1 MRWIVSTRISLST
14 PRTDKLAKNYQQNQ
28 NVQQKP
34 AENQPP
40 EETTEEVVTPVE
52 GSEAQ
57 DPSTPVVE
65 DSTTPTETVVEKVE
79 EVVEKVEAEV
89 KTTVIEAVEA
99 VENSFADRI
108 NQIRETGSAS
118 VKALIHS
125 FDTYFDILAPGK
137 TVDGDRGARAQYAF
151 WRALYVV
158 IHNAPQSEFKQLW
171 NIVLAYFNNHAE
183 GIFHSRYVFR
193 FSEHWSASEVEL
205 TAFQRLL
212 NLIHLTADSQT
223 RAVGLKQVDLDRTLG
238 VFFTDEDRQRL
249 ISFYK

>member
-1 MRWIVSTRISLST
+1 MQWIVSTRISLFT
-14 PRTDKLAKNYQQNQ
+14 PRTDKLAKNYHQNQ

-34 AENQPP
+34 AGDQASV
-40 EETTEEVVTPVE
+40 ETTEEVVTSEV
-52 GSEAQ
+52 SAEAQ
-57 DPSTPVVE
+57 DPTTPVVEDNSTPVVE
-65 DSTTPTETVVEKVE
+65 VAEKAE
-79 EVVEKVEAEV
+79 VEAV
-89 KTTVIEAVEA
+89 VTEAVEA
-99 VENSFADRI
+99 VADTFANRI
-108 NQIRETGSAS
+108 DQLRETGSAS
-118 VKALIHS
+118 VKALLHS

-137 TVDGDRGARAQYAF
+137 TVDGDHGARAQYAF
-151 WRALYVV
+151 WRAMYVV
-158 IHNAPQSEFKQLW
+158 IHNAPQEEFKQLW
-171 NIVLAYFNNHAE
+171 NIILAYFNNHAE

-212 NLIHLTADSQT
+212 NLIHLTADPQT